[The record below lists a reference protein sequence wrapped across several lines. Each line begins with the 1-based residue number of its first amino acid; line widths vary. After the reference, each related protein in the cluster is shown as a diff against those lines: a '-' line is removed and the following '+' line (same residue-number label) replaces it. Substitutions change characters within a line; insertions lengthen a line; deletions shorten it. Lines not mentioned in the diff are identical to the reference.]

1 MGSVVKGNFLTFPA
15 LTSASPP
22 LPLPPSDG
30 LGLLIYML
38 HTQKIP
44 LDFGRCEDLRQGNQQ
59 RLPIMNGGFCFLE
72 PVYQAT
78 PVSLP
83 SYIHTVNTWNVHGG
97 HTWLSGFQ
105 IKTRNAL
112 VI

>member
-1 MGSVVKGNFLTFPA
+1 MKG
-15 LTSASPP
+15 
-22 LPLPPSDG
+22 D
-30 LGLLIYML
+30 
-38 HTQKIP
+38 
-44 LDFGRCEDLRQGNQQ
+44 
-59 RLPIMNGGFCFLE
+59 FCFLE

-112 VI
+112 VIQFKEESAKFDLNGILIKDEV